1 MCLRAVFRMRLV
13 SGLMENARLPCG
25 NMNFLSI
32 NRQPEQE
39 WKIRW
44 GWIKHRW
51 PAASRSSF
59 SLNIG
64 IAKSQRWQ
72 SAGDVSRRWKQG
84 EEKQK
89 ESERKDSLLRHLYQS
104 VVRRVMNPAPV
115 LPSNQWLTRAHT
127 HTAHAQTIQNK
138 HTNKMEISQVP
149 ETCPCYSAIIRP
161 SSQLHNVYAEKR
173 GCTQCIIRAGV
184 TDCFHVY
191 SDPSFSY
198 IFPRLLG
205 FCHML

>member
-13 SGLMENARLPCG
+13 SGLMENVRLPCG

-32 NRQPEQE
+32 NRRPEQE

-104 VVRRVMNPAPV
+104 VVRRVMNLAPV
-115 LPSNQWLTRAHT
+115 LPSNQWLTRTHTQHMHRLYKINTLTKWKSLKYLRHVPATQPLSDNLPNYTMFMQKREDAHT
-127 HTAHAQTIQNK
+127 A
-138 HTNKMEISQVP
+138 
-149 ETCPCYSAIIRP
+149 
-161 SSQLHNVYAEKR
+161 
-173 GCTQCIIRAGV
+173 
-184 TDCFHVY
+184 
-191 SDPSFSY
+191 SY
-198 IFPRLLG
+198 EQE
-205 FCHML
+205 